1 MPCLM
6 FTMVYIYHDRKSVPS
21 SHGSGQILQSANEI
35 GTDAAFKSE
44 MTPSD
49 VMVSASVPM
58 TRAFIF
64 LAVAKTTMSG
74 GMRRM
79 GGVKRTH
86 IHHS

>member
-1 MPCLM
+1 
-6 FTMVYIYHDRKSVPS
+6 
-21 SHGSGQILQSANEI
+21 
-35 GTDAAFKSE
+35 